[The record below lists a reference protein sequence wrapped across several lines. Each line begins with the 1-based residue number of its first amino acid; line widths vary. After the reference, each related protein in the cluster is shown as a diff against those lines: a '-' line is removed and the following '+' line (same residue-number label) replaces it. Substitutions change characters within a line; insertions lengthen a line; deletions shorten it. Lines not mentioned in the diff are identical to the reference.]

1 MKYNVTRILGA
12 GLAAAGAL
20 AAILTI
26 TPAQGA
32 SERALFMSVGGIA
45 RAPVGWTEFCTDYAP
60 ECDTKTLDA
69 RDVVLTTKAWKELVR
84 INSSVNDSI
93 KPETDLEHW
102 GVAERWDYPTDGRG
116 DCEDYVLLKRR
127 MLMQA
132 GWPRQALLITVV
144 RDKQGDGHAVLTVKT
159 DKGEFI
165 LDNQNEEILLW
176 SDTGYQ
182 FVKRQSQTD
191 PNVWVALG
199 DPRPAAA
206 TATSK

>member
-1 MKYNVTRILGA
+1 MQCNVTRILGA
-12 GLAAAGAL
+12 GLVAAGAL
-20 AAILTI
+20 AAMLTI
-26 TPAQGA
+26 TPAQAA
-32 SERALFMSVGGIA
+32 SERALFVPVGGTA
-45 RAPVGWTEFCTDYAP
+45 RAPVGWTEFCAEYAP
-60 ECDTKTLDA
+60 ECDTKALDA
-69 RDVVLTTKAWKELVR
+69 RDVVLTTKSWKELVR
-84 INSSVNDSI
+84 INSKVNDTI

-102 GVAERWDYPTDGRG
+102 GVAERWDYPSDGRG

-191 PNVWVALG
+191 PNLWVALG
-199 DPRPAAA
+199 DPRPATA